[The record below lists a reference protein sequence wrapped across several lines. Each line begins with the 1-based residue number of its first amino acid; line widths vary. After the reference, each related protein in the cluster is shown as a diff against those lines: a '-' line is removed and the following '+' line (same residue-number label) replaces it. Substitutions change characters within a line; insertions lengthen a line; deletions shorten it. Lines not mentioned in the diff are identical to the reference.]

1 MLLTAALVLGIGSAP
16 AEPSVPGRFPDADAY
31 EITSLTIEG
40 ADELPTSELLSQM
53 STRETPGGL
62 SKFLHENISEALGRS
77 DEYFDAVTFNA
88 DLARLRSY
96 YVNRGFSEVEIDTTL
111 AFDPGE
117 RSVEITISIREGY
130 RSVIDTLLRTGITGV
145 PETIWDDITSSPP
158 IEQGDPFNL
167 VLLESE
173 VRRILR
179 FFYDYGYP
187 NARYVKDSSYARRF
201 ASTRNYSVR
210 LHFDP
215 GRRYH
220 FGPITIR
227 QEVDTVRG
235 MVERTDI
242 TDELIEDYIDY
253 TPGDVYSLAEK
264 RRSEDNLNRLGILEL
279 RSYELD
285 VPDPSDT
292 AITVPSSIL
301 FRPLDKHELAPDL
314 FVSDEDGAFNL
325 GTGLQYTNR
334 NFIGGARRF
343 STRLRFRTQTIGKFP
358 GYFDKTS
365 DAVANLEL
373 TFELLQP
380 FLFTNRYKLL
390 WAFSFVVDKQRP
402 YIQNIV
408 RNKIGVSGR
417 LAEYTTGFLDWSLE
431 STTLTLNPE
440 YPLDPNDPSYINA
453 ARLLEEG
460 QLNSI
465 LAATLQRDKTND
477 LFSPTAGFIHSVTL
491 EESGVFPYVV
501 RSFWPDVTFTQF
513 YRVILSGRWY
523 EDVSLTRY
531 AILAWKLKAGIEEK
545 YGESRSDSTRI
556 IPQTHRFYAGGS
568 TSVRGWGSRSLIASG
583 DPQLGG
589 NMLTEASVEMR
600 LNILQ
605 DARDGIL
612 DSIWLVQF
620 LDIGNL
626 WRQPSEF
633 QFRDVAIATGL
644 GFRYDTFLGP
654 FRIDWGIRIYDPGAP
669 PGQQWITQRKLLSET
684 LANGVFHFGIG
695 HAY

>member
-1 MLLTAALVLGIGSAP
+1 MVGILPALAARPVPDRL
-16 AEPSVPGRFPDADAY
+16 AEGDAY
-31 EITSLTIEG
+31 EIAALRVEG
-40 ADELPTSELLSQM
+40 ADEITTAELLSQM
-53 STRETPGGL
+53 STRETPGGFA
-62 SKFLHENISEALGRS
+62 KFLHKNISESLGRI
-77 DEYFDAVTFNA
+77 DEYFDPVTFSA
-88 DLARLRSY
+88 DVARLKTY
-96 YVNRGFSEVEIDTTL
+96 YVNRGFSEVELDTTIAL
-111 AFDPGE
+111 SPED
-117 RSVEITISIREGY
+117 RTVEITLSIREGY
-130 RSVIDTLLRTGITGV
+130 RSRIDTLLRTGIVGV
-145 PETIWDDITSSPP
+145 PETIWDDIASSPP
-158 IEQGDPFNL
+158 VEEGDPFNL
-167 VLLESE
+167 MLLEAE

-215 GRRYH
+215 GKRYH
-220 FGPITIR
+220 FGTITIE
-227 QEVDTVRG
+227 QEVDTTRG
-235 MVERTDI
+235 ILERTDI
-242 TDELIEDYIDY
+242 TDELVKDYINY
-253 TPGDVYSLAEK
+253 EPGDVYSLAEK
-264 RRSEDNLNRLGILEL
+264 RRSEDNLNRLGIFEL
-279 RSYELD
+279 RSYDLA
-285 VPDPSDT
+285 VPSRSDT

-301 FRPLDKHELAPDL
+301 FRPLDKHEVAPDL

-334 NFIGGARRF
+334 NFLGGARRF
-343 STRLRFRTQTIGKFP
+343 ATRLRFRTQTIGKFP
-358 GYFDKTS
+358 VYFDKTS

-380 FLFTNRYKLL
+380 YLFTNRYKLT

-408 RNKIGVSGR
+408 RNKIGASGR

-431 STTLTLNPE
+431 STTLTLNPD
-440 YPLDPNDPSYINA
+440 YPLDPTDPSYINA

-465 LAATLQRDKTND
+465 LSATLQRDRTND
-477 LFSPTAGFIHSVTL
+477 LFSPTTGFVHSVTL
-491 EESGVFPYVV
+491 EESGLFPFVV

-531 AILAWKLKAGIEEK
+531 AVVAWKLKAGVEEK

-568 TSVRGWGSRSLIASG
+568 TSVRGWGSRSLIARG

-600 LNILQ
+600 LNIFQ

-612 DSIWLVQF
+612 DKVWLVQF

-626 WRQPSEF
+626 WRQPSDF
-633 QFRDVAIATGL
+633 QVRDVAIATGL

-654 FRIDWGIRIYDPGAP
+654 FRIDWGIRVYDPGAP